1 MRRTDGHYR
10 CTMEATLDVIGG
22 KWKGVILWHMR
33 ERTLR
38 FNELTRLMPR
48 VTPKMLT
55 QQLRDLE
62 ADGLVLRTVYPVVP
76 PKVEYT
82 LTDVGRSLLPV
93 LDVMCAWGKEYRERT
108 GVSRTARANEGAGG
122 PDVADTSP
130 KAESEDEP
138 GIRRPLITA

>member
-38 FNELTRLMPR
+38 FHELARLMPS

-62 ADGLVLRTVYPVVP
+62 AHGLVLRTVYPVVP
-76 PKVEYT
+76 PKVEYA
-82 LTDVGRSLLPV
+82 LTEVGRSLLPV
-93 LDVMCAWGKEYRERT
+93 LDVMCAWGKEYMERT
-108 GVSRTARANEGAGG
+108 GVSRAAGVSGGADGPTGG
-122 PDVADTSP
+122 CVP
-130 KAESEDEP
+130 ES
-138 GIRRPLITA
+138 GK